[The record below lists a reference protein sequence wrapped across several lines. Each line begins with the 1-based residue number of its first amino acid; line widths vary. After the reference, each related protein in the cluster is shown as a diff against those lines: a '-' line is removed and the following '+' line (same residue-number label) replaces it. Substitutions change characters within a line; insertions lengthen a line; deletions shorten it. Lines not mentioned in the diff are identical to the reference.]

1 MTANMIR
8 AVATPAPVR
17 QAQTNTVAKT
27 AIDNAS
33 KLGAAYGMKFNAQME
48 QVKTLTFSNET
59 FCNLTPNVAIF
70 QKSPFSRNQQL

>member
-48 QVKTLTFSNET
+48 QVKTLTFS
-59 FCNLTPNVAIF
+59 
-70 QKSPFSRNQQL
+70 K